1 MAPQLLSGR
10 EVVRRLEREAFN
22 KAMEIYRTMDE
33 DFVVY
38 DTLVTNVLPG
48 HARIARRVVDEL
60 VGKGFFQLLSDSSMI
75 RKVRPPSN
83 QP

>member
-22 KAMEIYRTMDE
+22 NAMEAYRTMDE

-38 DTLVTNVLPG
+38 DALVTNVLPG
-48 HARIARRVVDEL
+48 HNRIARRVVDEL
-60 VGKGFFQLLSDSSMI
+60 IGDIFQLSHDGSMI
-75 RKVRPPSN
+75 RKVI

>member
-22 KAMEIYRTMDE
+22 NAMEIYRMMDE

-38 DTLVTNVLPG
+38 DALVTNVLPG
-48 HARIARRVVDEL
+48 HNRIARRVVDEL
-60 VGKGFFQLLSDSSMI
+60 IGDIFQLSHDGSMI
-75 RKVRPPSN
+75 RKVI

>member
-1 MAPQLLSGR
+1 MTPQLLS
-10 EVVRRLEREAFN
+10 EVVRRLERKAFN
-22 KAMEIYRTMDE
+22 NAMEIYDSIDE

-38 DTLVTNVLPG
+38 DALVENILPG
-48 HARIARRVVDEL
+48 HARIARRVVDGL
-60 VGKGFFQLLSDSSMI
+60 IGDTFQLSHDGSMI

>member
-22 KAMEIYRTMDE
+22 NAMEIYRMMDE

-38 DTLVTNVLPG
+38 DALVTNVLPG
-48 HARIARRVVDEL
+48 HNRIARRVVD
-60 VGKGFFQLLSDSSMI
+60 
-75 RKVRPPSN
+75 
-83 QP
+83 

>member
-38 DTLVTNVLPG
+38 DTLVASVLPG
-48 HARIARRVVDEL
+48 HNRIARRVVDEL
-60 VGKGFFQLLSDSSMI
+60 IGDTFQLSHDGSMI
-75 RKVRPPSN
+75 RKVTHP
-83 QP
+83 

>member
-1 MAPQLLSGR
+1 MASQLSGR

-22 KAMEIYRTMDE
+22 NAMEAYRTMDE

-38 DTLVTNVLPG
+38 DALIASTLPG

-60 VGKGFFQLLSDSSMI
+60 IGDTFQLSHDGSMI
-75 RKVRPPSN
+75 RKVIHP
-83 QP
+83 

>member
-22 KAMEIYRTMDE
+22 NAMEIYRMMDE

-38 DTLVTNVLPG
+38 DALVTNVLPG
-48 HARIARRVVDEL
+48 HNRIARRVVDEL
-60 VGKGFFQLLSDSSMI
+60 IGNIFQLSHDGSMI
-75 RKVRPPSN
+75 RKVI

>member
-1 MAPQLLSGR
+1 MASQLSGR

-22 KAMEIYRTMDE
+22 NAMEIYRMMDE

-38 DTLVTNVLPG
+38 DALVTNVLPG
-48 HARIARRVVDEL
+48 HNRIARRVVDEL
-60 VGKGFFQLLSDSSMI
+60 IGDIFQLSHDGSMI
-75 RKVRPPSN
+75 RKVI